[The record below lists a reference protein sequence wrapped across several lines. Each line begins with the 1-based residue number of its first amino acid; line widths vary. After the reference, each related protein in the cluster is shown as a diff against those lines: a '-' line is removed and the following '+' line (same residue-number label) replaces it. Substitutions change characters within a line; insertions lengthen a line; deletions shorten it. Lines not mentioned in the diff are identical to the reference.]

1 MARSKKN
8 ASQSEVEQLRQLCK
22 DDLFTFAKFVQPNRL
37 YGEVHKDMMDFL
49 TKPDA
54 RPNQL
59 ALIPRAHMKS
69 HVIAVWCAW
78 WIYKHPE
85 TTILYLSATA
95 TLAEAQLYAIKNILE
110 SKEFNLLSPEML
122 HSDVGKREKWTTNEI
137 KVDHPLR
144 KVEGVRD
151 ATLVTAGIT
160 TNTTG
165 LHADVIVADDVV
177 VPDNAYTE
185 EGRRKVSAA
194 MSQMAS
200 IKNTGG
206 ITKAVGTRYHPKDQ
220 YDTWL
225 KQEVAIFDENDD
237 IVGYDPL
244 WEVFEKVVEENGHFL
259 WPRTQREDGKWFGF
273 NRKELARIKAEYT
286 DVIQF
291 YSQYYNDPNAAGGGI
306 ISRDKFQYY
315 DKKFLNYDNGWK
327 LKDEVLN
334 VYASI
339 DFAFSLGKKADYTA
353 IVVVGIN
360 PDGHI
365 FVLDIDRFKTDRI
378 SEYFEHIVDMHSRWD
393 FKKLRAEV
401 SVAQK
406 VIVRDLKD
414 MITKNGLRL
423 SIDEF
428 RPSSNQGSKE
438 ERVSAILEHR
448 YTNMSMWHFRGGHIQ
463 LLEEELV
470 QTKPS
475 HDDIKDAL
483 ASAVDMAVAPRA
495 KKLKKSRDN
504 VIKFNSRFGGAGA
517 W

>member
-1 MARSKKN
+1 M
-8 ASQSEVEQLRQLCK
+8 Q
-22 DDLFTFAKFVQPNRL
+22 FVQPNRV
-37 YGEVHKDMMDFL
+37 YGQLHKEMAEFF
-49 TKPDA
+49 TKEDA
-54 RPNQL
+54 TPNQL

-69 HVIAVWCAW
+69 HVIAMWCAW

-95 TLAEAQLYAIKNILE
+95 TLAESQLYAIKNVLT
-110 SKEFNLLSPEML
+110 SKEFTLLSPQML
-122 HSDVGKREKWTTNEI
+122 AVEEGKREKWSANEI
-137 KVDHPLR
+137 KVDHPKR
-144 KVEGVRD
+144 KEEGIRD
-151 ATLVTAGIT
+151 ATVLTAGIS

-165 LHADVIVADDVV
+165 AHADVIIADDVV

-206 ITKAVGTRYHPKDQ
+206 ITKAVGTRYHPRDQ

-225 KQEVAIFDENDD
+225 SQEMAIYDTESDD
-237 IVGYDPL
+237 IVGYQPI
-244 WEVFEKVVEENGHFL
+244 WEVFEKAVEENGNFL
-259 WPRTQREDGKWFGF
+259 WPRTQRTDGKWFGF
-273 NRKELARIKAEYT
+273 DRKELSRIKGEYT
-286 DVIQF
+286 DTTQF
-291 YSQYYNDPNAAGGGI
+291 FSQYYNDPNASGKGLI
-306 ISRDKFQYY
+306 NRDVFQYY
-315 DKKFLNYDNGWK
+315 DPKFLIFGDKGWEIK
-327 LKDEVLN
+327 GEYLN

-353 IVVVGIN
+353 IVVIGIN
-360 PDGHI
+360 SDGHI
-365 FVLDIDRFKTDRI
+365 YVLDIDRFKTDKI
-378 SEYFEHIVDMHSRWD
+378 STYFNHIVDMHSKWD

-414 MITKNGLRL
+414 LITKHGLRL

-428 RPSSNQGSKE
+428 RPSGKEGSKQ

-448 YTNMSMWHFRGGHIQ
+448 YTNKSVWHYRGGHMNI
-463 LLEEELV
+463 LEEELI

-495 KKLKKSRDN
+495 KKMKESRKTN
-504 VIKFNSRFGGAGA
+504 VIFNIRFGGRG
-517 W
+517 